1 MKTWPKHERD
11 ETLDTLFRGRL
22 VVIQA
27 KRGYRF
33 SLDAVLLANFVDIK
47 GKERI
52 MDLGAGGGVIAL
64 ILAAL
69 NPSVQVVGLEIQERM
84 VDRAL
89 RSVALNH
96 LNGRVEIVLGDVRS
110 VGQNFRPQKFDL
122 AVSNPPYR
130 RLKSGRVNPDPER
143 YVARHEVEASLQ
155 DFLDGGSYL
164 LRRGGRMALVYPA
177 ARATDLVAAMRQAD
191 LEPRRLRSVHSF
203 EGTPASLVLAEGIK
217 GIRSELEIMQPLV
230 VYAKRKKYS
239 DEMNAILA
247 G

>member
-52 MDLGAGGGVIAL
+52 MDLGAGGGVI
-64 ILAAL
+64 
-69 NPSVQVVGLEIQERM
+69 
-84 VDRAL
+84 
-89 RSVALNH
+89 
-96 LNGRVEIVLGDVRS
+96 EIVLGDVRS

>member
-33 SLDAVLLANFVDIK
+33 SLDAVLLAKFVDIK

-84 VDRAL
+84 VHRAL

-110 VGQNFRPQKFDL
+110 VGQSFPPHKFDL

-130 RLKSGRVNPDPER
+130 RLKSGRGNPDPER

-164 LRRGGRMALVYPA
+164 LRRGG
-177 ARATDLVAAMRQAD
+177 
-191 LEPRRLRSVHSF
+191 
-203 EGTPASLVLAEGIK
+203 
-217 GIRSELEIMQPLV
+217 
-230 VYAKRKKYS
+230 
-239 DEMNAILA
+239 
-247 G
+247 